1 MKNQTKMKREDSTVL
16 RQFALIITFAV
27 LGSLGLQAAEPEVKV
42 FKTATCGCC
51 GKWVEHLRANGFK
64 VTVTDVPSTA
74 EFRAKYGVPEKLA
87 SCHTGVV
94 EGYALE
100 GHVPAREI
108 KKMLLNHPAG
118 KGLAVPGMPAGSP
131 GMEMGRVDA
140 YEVLLFEAEGKTSVY
155 GKYEAK

>member
-1 MKNQTKMKREDSTVL
+1 MFKQLRVL
-16 RQFALIITFAV
+16 FSLILLATFSV
-27 LGSLGLQAAEPEVKV
+27 QAATPEVKV
-42 FKTATCGCC
+42 FKTSTCGCC
-51 GKWVEHLRANGFK
+51 GKWVEHLRANGFT

-74 EFRAKYGVPEKLA
+74 EYRVKYGVPEKLA

-94 EGYALE
+94 NGYALE

-108 KKMLLNHPAG
+108 KKLLESNSKA

-131 GMEMGRVDA
+131 GMEMGRADA
-140 YEVLLFEAEGKTSVY
+140 YEVLLFDAEGKTTVY